1 MPLFHFIGN
10 FTNGTGTQPV
20 YLNDVNGIVLYKGV
34 FHQFGQCGRGHAVSL
49 FCGVHHIIKE
59 QFVRFFSKAPVT
71 DAGVERLPAAHE
83 VQDMAEEFER
93 LVLQAEQ
100 DHPSFKKLTLATTQG
115 FFQTKFREGAR
126 GNDPMQAAVDGF
138 AEFFLP
144 ALPKP
149 DAGATSTAPSDI
161 MRSASQQAALTRQFS
176 RGGSR
181 AAAPGLRAPHTI

>member
-1 MPLFHFIGN
+1 MLTILRTQVF
-10 FTNGTGTQPV
+10 FTTNEKDKLDEALIRP
-20 YLNDVNGIVLYKGV
+20 
-34 FHQFGQCGRGHAVSL
+34 GRMDRSFEFKPAESSA
-49 FCGVHHIIKE
+49 IKE
-59 QFVRFFSKAPVT
+59 QFVRFFNKAPVT

-83 VQDMAEEFER
+83 VQDMAEKFER